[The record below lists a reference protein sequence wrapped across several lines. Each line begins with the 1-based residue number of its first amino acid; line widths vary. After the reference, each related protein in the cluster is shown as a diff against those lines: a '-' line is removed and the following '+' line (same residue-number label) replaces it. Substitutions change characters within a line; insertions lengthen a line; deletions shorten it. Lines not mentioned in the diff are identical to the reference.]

1 MLKKTIGAALLAALP
16 LMAQNSAEI
25 DLNSDDIEIA
35 GKYELGQSFDY
46 DGRSSRNYLHA
57 AYLYSGESHTRGKNL
72 VEFGYL
78 ATGTLGDFT
87 RLRFGIGIKAALA
100 EDYVA
105 IPLGLTVHYR
115 VPVEWPVSLSGEV
128 YAAPDPLV
136 FSDGEGY
143 GGYRFGV
150 ESKLIPNAT
159 IYAGYRNIDL
169 KYKDDSKN
177 FNDGWYAGVR
187 FHF

>member
-1 MLKKTIGAALLAALP
+1 MLKKTIAATVLAVLP
-16 LMAQNSAEI
+16 LMAQNSAEMN
-25 DLNSDDIEIA
+25 LNSDDIEIA
-35 GKYELGQSFDY
+35 GKYRLGQSFDY
-46 DGRSSRNYLHA
+46 DGRSSGNYLHA
-57 AYLYSGESHTRGKNL
+57 SYLYSGESQTRGEDL

-78 ATGTLGDFT
+78 ATGTLGDLT

-105 IPLGLTVHYR
+105 VPLGVTVRYR
-115 VPVEWPVSLSGEV
+115 VPVDWPVTLSGEL

-136 FSDGEGY
+136 FSDGKGY
-143 GGYRFGV
+143 SGYRFGI

-187 FHF
+187 FYF